1 MRTHLLCAAALALT
15 LASLA
20 AAQGQTTQQ
29 PEAKEPTPAQVE
41 PAENV
46 QRTPQTGP
54 ALVNGALA
62 APEAS
67 KDSSTV
73 PAKFSAK
80 NDAEDHLPLMA
91 FTFKNLSA
99 EQKRAIIEGV
109 KGAKTAAPKG
119 EASPDFYANLGVSL
133 PSAVDLRVLPD
144 EVTAKIPQ
152 TKAYRYTTVGD
163 KVLLVEPGN
172 RIVVAVIRE

>member
-1 MRTHLLCAAALALT
+1 MRTHLLRAAVLTFALGAGLT
-15 LASLA
+15 
-20 AAQGQTTQQ
+20 AAQSQTTQQ
-29 PEAKEPTPAQVE
+29 PEANPTPAQVA
-41 PAENV
+41 PENV

-62 APEAS
+62 APEAA

-80 NDAEDHLPLMA
+80 NEAEDHLPLMA
-91 FTFKNLSA
+91 FTFKNLSD
-99 EQKRAIIEGV
+99 EQKRPIVESV

-133 PSAVDLRVLPD
+133 PSAVHLHVLPD

-163 KVLLVEPGN
+163 KVLLVEPAN